1 MVVCLE
7 RGAHLHMAQLVPL
20 PLTISCFIKI
30 HMPLLMATSILG
42 LGRCHSSSPQQCYLC
57 VCVCVWAGVC
67 DASSQHERSI
77 SPATLRHRRPA
88 GRLCQRRDKD
98 VSVSGQCRRRPAA
111 SRARVQCREPPY
123 LLAASSTAVSAL
135 THIPGLRWLCCFQ
148 VLVSWLALASLPVYK
163 LSFSMGTFGTLYYCY
178 YCEL

>member
-30 HMPLLMATSILG
+30 QIGFTFLVPA
-42 LGRCHSSSPQQCYLC
+42 HSGSPGQRAIKRL
-57 VCVCVWAGVC
+57 CVCVWAGVC

-111 SRARVQCREPPY
+111 DRARVQCREPPY
-123 LLAASSTAVSAL
+123 LFAASSTAVSAL
-135 THIPGLRWLCCFQ
+135 THIPGLRWLCCLQ

-163 LSFSMGTFGTLYYCY
+163 LSFSMGTFGTHYYCY